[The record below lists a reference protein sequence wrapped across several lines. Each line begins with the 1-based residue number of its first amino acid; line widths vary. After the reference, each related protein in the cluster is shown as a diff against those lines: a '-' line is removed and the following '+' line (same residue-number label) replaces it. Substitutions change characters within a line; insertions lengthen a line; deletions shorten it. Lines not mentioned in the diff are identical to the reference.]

1 MLCEQGNEMNDKEKL
16 DFLEHYVTDLLN
28 NRIDLNLRKG
38 RFGMPWNR
46 FNKVDCAHL
55 EGEIDA
61 LNKVREFIKRMQE
74 KRETD

>member
-1 MLCEQGNEMNDKEKL
+1 MNDKEKL
-16 DFLEHYVTDLLN
+16 CLLEYYVTGLLN
-28 NRIDLNLRKG
+28 SRIDLNLRKG

-61 LNKVREFIKRMQE
+61 LNRVREIIKRVQE
-74 KRETD
+74 ERETD